1 MTEQCVVFDALT
13 VPALPSCFVS
23 RPAELAQLKETV
35 LNAAPGPITLTGS
48 AEAGQQFGPDGIGKS
63 TLAAALAQDVEVQ
76 QAFPG
81 GVFWL
86 PLGPRPALTLLQSRL
101 ARQWTGRP
109 HAFVDAQTGLARLSE
124 LAASRACLLVLDDV
138 RRLEDV
144 EAFAL
149 LEPSL
154 RLLVVTRDVGRIAA
168 LGVEE
173 VRLKPLDEASS
184 LALLAAWAGQPV
196 DTLPVEAAEV
206 ARLCAGLPLSLAL
219 AGGMI
224 SGGTTGWDVL
234 PVRLQQVDLPRLRV
248 QMPFEPYLDAL
259 RAIAAAFDDLPAPL
273 RARCIDL
280 AVFPPLA
287 AIPEQTLISWWV
299 AEGLDETAARD
310 ALRALAGRA
319 WILPADG
326 PAWQVHPLVGEYV
339 RRYVPN
345 FPELHARL
353 LAAHR
358 AALPARP
365 LRKGLSAWAV
375 LPAATPYL
383 WTRLAHHLIEARQSD
398 ALWQLVFDFNWL
410 QARLAQGD
418 LDLLLDDYALLAPDA
433 AAAQV
438 RQALQDAAPVLL
450 ADPEQLPAQLSG
462 RLLDSSLPNV
472 RDLMR
477 QITHWR
483 GRPWLR
489 PLRASLPPPGGLH
502 ERKIDLDGAPVRALD
517 VTPDGRHVFV
527 GATDGR
533 LALWDL
539 DLGFLVRAWGGHRA
553 AVNGVA
559 VLPDGQHALSAAD
572 DGMLKMWA
580 LETGTEVAVLQG
592 HTYGVNGV
600 AALPDGRRAVS
611 ASADGTIKVWDVS
624 PDGPARR
631 REQSTLKGHGGPVW
645 AVAALADGRILSGGS
660 DGTVRLWD
668 AAQGIELQAWAKHS
682 GEVYAVAATP
692 DGRRAVSASM
702 DETVRVWDIE
712 QGRLLHTL
720 KGHGRP
726 VRDVS
731 VTPDGL
737 WAISAADD
745 CALIVWDLER
755 GVKRSELSGHEA
767 AVRALAMT
775 WQGRAVSAADDR
787 TLRVWRVE
795 SDLHTLNGHRDAV
808 RDIAILPDGRS
819 YLTVSDDRLIKLWGL
834 DWRRGPLRVLD
845 GHRHDV
851 NALALF
857 ERGRRAVTASRDR
870 TLKVWDLESGQ
881 EIHTLSGHAA
891 PVKAVVVLAGDVQ
904 AVSGGSDG
912 ALKVWDLRLGRE
924 VGVLGR
930 HAQGITA
937 IAALDGKQVLVAS
950 EDGAL
955 RVWDVAAAE
964 AYTLCESGPS
974 IWALT
979 AGDPSLAVSGSIG
992 GDLIVWDMARRVVA
1006 RVWRGHGGQIT
1017 TLALTADRQ
1026 RLVSCSV
1033 DRTLCVWDMARGQ
1046 PIARFTAEGPLLS
1059 CAVGPDRNTII
1070 AGEKSGRVH
1079 ALFLQEG

>member
-1 MTEQCVVFDALT
+1 MTDQCAVFD
-13 VPALPSCFVS
+13 VPMLPLCFIP
-23 RPAELAQLKETV
+23 RPAELAQLQEAV
-35 LNAAPGPITLTGS
+35 LHAPPGPITLTGM
-48 AEAGQQFGPDGIGKS
+48 AKAGQQSGPDGIGKS
-63 TLAAALAQDVEVQ
+63 TLAAALAWDAEVQ
-76 QAFPG
+76 RTFPG

-86 PLGPRPALTLLQSRL
+86 ALGPRPALTRLQARL

-109 HAFVDAQTGLARLSE
+109 HAFVDVQAGLAHLTE
-124 LAASRACLLVLDDV
+124 LAAGRSCLLVLDDA

-173 VRLKPLDEASS
+173 VRLKPMDEASS

-196 DTLPVEAAEV
+196 DGLPVEAAEI
-206 ARLCAGLPLSLAL
+206 ARLCAGLPLAL
-219 AGGMI
+219 AMAGGVI
-224 SGGTTGWDVL
+224 SGGTTGWDAL
-234 PVRLQQVDLPRLRV
+234 LLRLQQVDLPRLRAQV
-248 QMPFEPYLDAL
+248 PFEPYLDAL
-259 RAIAAAFDDLPAPL
+259 RAIAAAFDDLPASL

-287 AIPEQTLISWWV
+287 AIPEQTFIAWWA
-299 AEGLDETAARD
+299 AEGLDETAAHD

-319 WILPADG
+319 WILPAG
-326 PAWQVHPLVGEYV
+326 GSVWQVHPLVGEYV

-345 FPELHARL
+345 LPELHAHL
-353 LAAHR
+353 LDAHR
-358 AALPARP
+358 ALLPAVP
-365 LRKGLSAWAV
+365 PRKGTSIWRA

-383 WTRLAHHLIEARQSD
+383 WTHLAHHLIEARQSD
-398 ALWQLVFDFNWL
+398 ALWQLVFDFGWL
-410 QARLAQGD
+410 QARLAQGN
-418 LDLLLDDYALLAPDA
+418 LDLLLEDYALLAPDA
-433 AAAQV
+433 AAVQV

-472 RDLMR
+472 RNLMR
-477 QITHWR
+477 QVTHWR
-483 GRPWLR
+483 GHPWLR
-489 PLRASLPPPGGLH
+489 PQRVSLTPPGSLR
-502 ERKIDLDGAPVRALD
+502 EREIDIDGALVRALD
-517 VTPDGRHVFV
+517 VTPDGRHVLV

-539 DLGFLVRAWGGHRA
+539 DLGFLVRTWGGHRE

-559 VLPDGQHALSAAD
+559 VLPGGQYALSASD
-572 DGMLKMWA
+572 DGTLKMWA
-580 LETGTEVAVLQG
+580 LETGAEVAVLQG
-592 HTYGVNGV
+592 HTYGVNSV

-611 ASADGTIKVWDVS
+611 VSADGSLKVWDVA

-631 REQSTLKGHGGPVW
+631 REQATLKGHGGPVW
-645 AVAALADGRILSGGS
+645 AVAALADGRVLSGGS
-660 DGTVRLWD
+660 DGAVRLWD
-668 AAQGIELQAWAKHS
+668 AAQGIELQAWAKHN
-682 GEVYAVAATP
+682 GEVYAVAVTP
-692 DGRRAVSASM
+692 DGRRAVSGSM
-702 DETVRVWDIE
+702 DETVRVWDVE

-720 KGHGRP
+720 KGHGGP
-726 VRDVS
+726 VRAVS

-755 GVKRSELSGHEA
+755 GVKRCELSGHEA
-767 AVRALAMT
+767 AVRALAVT

-795 SDLHTLNGHRDAV
+795 SELHTLNGHRDAV
-808 RDIAILPDGRS
+808 RDMAMLPDGRS
-819 YLTVSDDRLIKLWGL
+819 YLTVSDDRLIKQWGL
-834 DWRRGPLRVLD
+834 DWRRGPLRVLG

-857 ERGRRAVTASRDR
+857 DNGRRAITASRDR
-870 TLKVWDLESGQ
+870 TLKVWNLESGQ
-881 EIHTLSGHAA
+881 EMYTLSGHAA
-891 PVKAVVVLAGDVQ
+891 PVKAVVVLAGDAR

-924 VGVLGR
+924 AGTLGR

-937 IAALDGKQVLVAS
+937 IAALGGEQVLAAS
-950 EDGAL
+950 EDGVL
-955 RVWDVAAAE
+955 KVWDVAAAE
-964 AYTLCESGPS
+964 AYALCESGPS
-974 IWALT
+974 IWALA
-979 AGDPSLAVSGSIG
+979 AGDPALAVSGSID
-992 GDLIVWDMARRVVA
+992 GDLVVWDPARRAAA
-1006 RVWRGHGGQIT
+1006 RAWRGHGGQIT
-1017 TLALTADRQ
+1017 ALALTADRQ
-1026 RLVSCSV
+1026 RLVSCSA

-1046 PIARFTAEGPLLS
+1046 PIARFTTEGPLLS
-1059 CAVGPDRNTII
+1059 CAVGPDGNTLI

-1079 ALFLQEG
+1079 SLFLQKG